1 MQETIE
7 YNPEELID
15 KHKYTDARE
24 AEIETAELFFELIH
38 KAASDSRINEYEL
51 GVYTY
56 LLAKGASSA
65 SVEDLVERF
74 YLREEVENTPVTAD
88 WQRQGM
94 TGVKSTLRRLVDIS
108 CKRLAA
114 LGYVGG
120 GEASGWWAK

>member
-1 MQETIE
+1 MET
-7 YNPEELID
+7 LID
-15 KHKYTDARE
+15 KDKYTGERE
-24 AEIETAELFFELIH
+24 SEIETAELFFDLIH
-38 KAASDSRINEYEL
+38 RAATDTRLNENEL
-51 GVYTY
+51 GIYTY

-94 TGVKSTLRRLVDIS
+94 AGVKSTLRRLVDIS
-108 CKRLAA
+108 CKKLAA

>member
-1 MQETIE
+1 MQHELE
-7 YNPEELID
+7 QLID
-15 KHKYTDARE
+15 KDKYTGARE
-24 AEIETAELFFELIH
+24 SEIETAELFFELIH
-38 KAASDSRINEYEL
+38 KAASDGRINEYEL
-51 GVYTY
+51 GIYTY

-94 TGVKSTLRRLVDIS
+94 AGVKSTLRRLVDIS
-108 CKRLAA
+108 CKKLAA

>member
-1 MQETIE
+1 MEQ
-7 YNPEELID
+7 LID
-15 KHKYTDARE
+15 KHKHTGARE
-24 AEIETAELFFELIH
+24 SEIETAELFFELIH

-51 GVYTY
+51 GIYTY

-88 WQRQGM
+88 WQRQGII
-94 TGVKSTLRRLVDIS
+94 GVKSTLRRLVDIS
-108 CKRLAA
+108 CKKLAA

-120 GEASGWWAK
+120 GEGSGWWAK